1 MDALTLLTQRH
12 SSPRLTEPGPDASQ
26 LDTILAAAVK
36 APDHAALTPWQFVIA
51 QGEGLLKLGEIFYR
65 AAQAKGESG
74 EALARARLLP
84 TRAPMVIT
92 VIAKV
97 QAHPKVPAIE
107 QHLSAGCAAM
117 AMQMAAQAL
126 GLGGIWRTGSYAFDP
141 VVRQALGVEGEDQIV
156 GFLYLGTPLSKAPNK
171 KSPDPADYV
180 CYL

>member
-12 SSPRLTEPGPDASQ
+12 SSPRLTEPGPDSGQ
-26 LDTILAAAVK
+26 LETILAAAVK
-36 APDHAALTPWQFVIA
+36 APDHAALTPWQFMIA
-51 QGEGLLKLGEIFYR
+51 QGEGLLRLGEIFYQ
-65 AAQAKGESG
+65 AAKAKGESG
-74 EALARARLLP
+74 EVLARARLLP

-97 QAHPKVPAIE
+97 QDHPKVPAIE

-117 AMQMAAQAL
+117 AMQMAAQAQ

-141 VVRQALGVEGEDQIV
+141 VVRESLGVRGDDQIV

-171 KSPDPADYV
+171 RPPDPYDYV
-180 CYL
+180 SYL